1 MLQTILTPL
10 CISLVVCG
18 LLFFYFKNRLSST
31 ETKVDLMFQLIQ
43 EHENQR
49 QLTAQNFAQM
59 PQGEPPQNYEHPSS
73 MQGGEPSPLIDVSDS
88 EDSDS
93 DSDSDSESEDGRLT
107 LEENIENNDAIKK
120 VMLSISGAEIGDK
133 PAPAG
138 VNVVEPE
145 LVDPGSLDKTD
156 IKEISIEESADVG
169 AQDLED
175 INLSG
180 ADDDES
186 ADDDDDEDD
195 DEDETDDA
203 GDNTTTSVKKLPT
216 DKPLDKWKVKEL
228 KSECKRRGL
237 EGYKSLKKNAIIDLL
252 NKASAKQTTAN

>member
-10 CISLVVCG
+10 CISLFVCG
-18 LLFFYFKNRLSST
+18 LLFFYLKNRLSST

-59 PQGEPPQNYEHPSS
+59 PPGVPQQNYEAPA

-93 DSDSDSESEDGRLT
+93 DDSDSDSEDERLT
-107 LEENIENNDAIKK
+107 FKADSEADDAIKK
-120 VMLSISGAEIGDK
+120 VMLSIAGAEIGDK
-133 PAPAG
+133 ASPL
-138 VNVVEPE
+138 VVSEPE
-145 LVDPGSLDKTD
+145 QQDSGSLDKTE
-156 IKEISIEESADVG
+156 IKEINIAESHTVEAE
-169 AQDLED
+169 DLDD

-180 ADDDES
+180 AE
-186 ADDDDDEDD
+186 DDEDD
-195 DEDETDDA
+195 DEEDDDDEDEDEDETDA
-203 GDNTTTSVKKLPT
+203 SVDNTTTSVKKLPT

-237 EGYKSLKKNAIIDLL
+237 GGYKSLKKNAIIDLL
-252 NKASAKQTTAN
+252 NTASAKQTSTN

>member
-49 QLTAQNFAQM
+49 QLTAQNFVQM
-59 PQGEPPQNYEHPSS
+59 PPGTPQQNYEATD
-73 MQGGEPSPLIDVSDS
+73 MRGGEPSPLIDVSDS

-93 DSDSDSESEDGRLT
+93 DDSDSDSESGRLI
-107 LEENIENNDAIKK
+107 LEENIEDNDAIKK

-133 PAPAG
+133 ASPLE
-138 VNVVEPE
+138 VSEPE
-145 LVDPGSLDKTD
+145 QLDSGSLDKTE
-156 IKEISIEESADVG
+156 IKEINIAESHAIEAEALD
-169 AQDLED
+169 D
-175 INLSG
+175 INLS
-180 ADDDES
+180 ADEDDAASDDDEE
-186 ADDDDDEDD
+186 DEEDD
-195 DEDETDDA
+195 DETDDQI
-203 GDNTTTSVKKLPT
+203 DNTTTSVKKLPT
-216 DKPLDKWKVKEL
+216 DKPLDKWKVREL

-237 EGYKSLKKNAIIDLL
+237 DGYKSLKKNAIIDLL
-252 NKASAKQTTAN
+252 NTASAKQTTTN

>member
-10 CISLVVCG
+10 CISLFVCG
-18 LLFFYFKNRLSST
+18 LLFFYLKNRLSST

-49 QLTAQNFAQM
+49 QLVAQNFAQM
-59 PQGEPPQNYEHPSS
+59 PPGVPQQNYEATT

-93 DSDSDSESEDGRLT
+93 DDSDTDSEDDRLT
-107 LEENIENNDAIKK
+107 LEENIENDDAIKK
-120 VMLSISGAEIGDK
+120 VMLSIAGAEIGDK
-133 PAPAG
+133 ASPL
-138 VNVVEPE
+138 VVSEPE
-145 LVDPGSLDKTD
+145 QLDSGSLDKTE
-156 IKEISIEESADVG
+156 IKEINIEESHTVETE
-169 AQDLED
+169 DLDD

-180 ADDDES
+180 GEDDEEDDDEE
-186 ADDDDDEDD
+186 DDDDED
-195 DEDETDDA
+195 EDETDA
-203 GDNTTTSVKKLPT
+203 STDNTTTSVKKLPT

-237 EGYKSLKKNAIIDLL
+237 GDI
-252 NKASAKQTTAN
+252 KA